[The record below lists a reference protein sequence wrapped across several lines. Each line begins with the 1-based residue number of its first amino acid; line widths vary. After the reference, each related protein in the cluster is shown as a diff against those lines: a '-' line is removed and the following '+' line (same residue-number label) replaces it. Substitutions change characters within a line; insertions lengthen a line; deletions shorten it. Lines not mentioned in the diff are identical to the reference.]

1 MNPFKRFRIE
11 VMFFWGVVG
20 FMTLLLAIIS
30 YMITNFV
37 ADELVENTSHYQYN
51 LLTEL
56 NQKAVNQFQGLEQLS
71 LNATKSIED
80 KFVQFQ
86 NDESSPYEKIL
97 AQNELNKTLSHLLY
111 TTPKIHSV
119 ELWTH
124 ADILEKND
132 FLKFEN
138 LKNFPNEAW
147 AEPILSSDSA
157 WLGKHPITVQNQTT
171 EVITFARKL
180 YTRTNI
186 YYGILMINT
195 DVQYWEEVLS
205 SKQHHSMRTLLDSG
219 GRPLLQLGQ
228 DQEHAFFSDFSLIP
242 EQDAGYMKTVIN
254 QKPYLMVWSRSP
266 DSKWSLIE
274 FTNWD
279 EIVSSADKVRT
290 TIMWIGFVSVFVILF
305 IIRLFVTQFKRPIK
319 QLIQLMNKYPNYKN
333 QVMIPNDYR
342 NEFDYLFQGY
352 RKLVDRIESLYADL
366 ECQYTMQ
373 KEAEVKALQA
383 MINPHF
389 LYNTLDQINWVA
401 IESNQNDVSEM
412 LSLLQNVEDYIIPRQ
427 GINHFKGRIRARSM
441 LP

>member
-138 LKNFPNEAW
+138 LKNFPNEAC
-147 AEPILSSDSA
+147 
-157 WLGKHPITVQNQTT
+157 GNQFYHPI
-171 EVITFARKL
+171 
-180 YTRTNI
+180 
-186 YYGILMINT
+186 
-195 DVQYWEEVLS
+195 
-205 SKQHHSMRTLLDSG
+205 
-219 GRPLLQLGQ
+219 
-228 DQEHAFFSDFSLIP
+228 
-242 EQDAGYMKTVIN
+242 
-254 QKPYLMVWSRSP
+254 
-266 DSKWSLIE
+266 
-274 FTNWD
+274 
-279 EIVSSADKVRT
+279 
-290 TIMWIGFVSVFVILF
+290 
-305 IIRLFVTQFKRPIK
+305 
-319 QLIQLMNKYPNYKN
+319 
-333 QVMIPNDYR
+333 
-342 NEFDYLFQGY
+342 
-352 RKLVDRIESLYADL
+352 
-366 ECQYTMQ
+366 
-373 KEAEVKALQA
+373 
-383 MINPHF
+383 PH
-389 LYNTLDQINWVA
+389 
-401 IESNQNDVSEM
+401 
-412 LSLLQNVEDYIIPRQ
+412 
-427 GINHFKGRIRARSM
+427 G
-441 LP
+441 